1 MPQVSK
7 ISRIVIASILKPVD
21 ETRMFEKIGNSL
33 AQAGHDVHIIG
44 FPSTSDAT
52 ADPKIRFHAV
62 APYPFKRLSAT
73 RFFASLKVLFMAVKL
88 KPTFLI
94 ITTHE
99 LLVAALWC
107 KLLTGCR
114 VLYDVQEN
122 YYRNIRYTTAF
133 AVGIRSVLATWV
145 RLKERLLQP
154 VIATYLLA
162 EKGYAEELPFAKPY
176 LVLEN
181 KITQSVANQYRKK
194 QQTGYAHLL
203 FTGTLAETTGVFE
216 AIRLTE
222 ELHKLDAAFI
232 LTIIGHAP
240 SAVVHKKLLNIARQR
255 AFIHYKGSEQPIPH
269 AAILSEISKADFGII
284 WYPPNPST
292 ACSVPTKLYEYMGLN
307 LPVLI
312 SHNAQSEAQV
322 EQHKSGIIIKQNTD
336 YQLLIS
342 TMKGFR
348 LPENKANVYFEEDV
362 GALIKF
368 LK

>member
-21 ETRMFEKIGNSL
+21 ETRMFEKIGSSL
-33 AQAGHDVHIIG
+33 AQVGHDVHIIG
-44 FPSTSDAT
+44 FPATSAAHPT
-52 ADPKIRFHAV
+52 IHFRTV
-62 APYPFKRLSAT
+62 APHPFKRLSLT
-73 RFFASLKVLFMAVKL
+73 RLFASLRVLRMVLKL
-88 KPTFLI
+88 KPNYFI

-99 LLVAALWC
+99 LLVTALWC
-107 KLLTGCR
+107 KLLTGCK

-122 YYRNIRYTTAF
+122 YYRNIRYTKAF
-133 AVGIRSVLATWV
+133 PAGVRTVVAAWV

-154 VIATYLLA
+154 IISIYLMA
-162 EKGYAEELPFAKPY
+162 EKGYAEELPFTKPY

-181 KITQSVANQYRKK
+181 KITKAVADQYRKK
-194 QQTGYAHLL
+194 EQTGYTHLL

-222 ELHKLDAAFI
+222 ELHKQDTAI
-232 LTIIGHAP
+232 TLTIIGHAP
-240 SAVVHKKLLNIARQR
+240 SAVVHQKLLNITMQR
-255 AFIHYKGSEQPIPH
+255 TFIHYKGSEQPIPH
-269 AAILSEISKADFGII
+269 EAILNEIRKADFGII

-312 SHNAQSEAQV
+312 SHNAQSEALVKQN
-322 EQHKSGIIIKQNTD
+322 KAGLILSQNTD
-336 YQLLIS
+336 YQDLIS
-342 TMKGFR
+342 NLKAFR
-348 LPENKANVYFEEDV
+348 LTENTVNHYFDEEV
-362 GALIKF
+362 VALIKF